1 MAQGLL
7 RAGGFQEAS
16 QCGEC
21 LVPTAHPPDCPSP
34 TCRQLSWPRAAATGT
49 MRDLWALVLVGLI
62 NTCNGMEMPAEEG
75 KGHREWGHRVCTPR
89 MCPSLL
95 TCPWAFNEKMRAM
108 LEP

>member
-1 MAQGLL
+1 MIGVYY
-7 RAGGFQEAS
+7 R
-16 QCGEC
+16 
-21 LVPTAHPPDCPSP
+21 PPD
-34 TCRQLSWPRAAATGT
+34 QGEAVDEAFLLQ
-49 MRDLWALVLVGLI
+49 MREALCSWALVLVGLI

-95 TCPWAFNEKMRAM
+95 TCSWAFNEKMRAM